1 MVFLSYFI
9 PDQARQLAIAGAV
22 EHLSREGDNI
32 ANVVQYLADEHH
44 DKLQSILQQLA
55 ERVPKLEKVNSEP
68 TIDGRLALL
77 FKDKPFSE
85 PFLAR
90 FASDGTL
97 KLLAYLILLND
108 PKPPQL
114 LCIEEP
120 ENGLH
125 HKLLEPLSE

>member
-1 MVFLSYFI
+1 MNT
-9 PDQARQLAIAGAV
+9 PN
-22 EHLSREGDNI
+22 ET
-32 ANVVQYLADEHH
+32 VQN
-44 DKLQSILQQLA
+44 ILQRLA
-55 ERVPKLEKVNSEP
+55 ERVPKLEHVDSEQ

-77 FKDKPFSE
+77 FKDAPFTK

-108 PKPPQL
+108 PNPPQL

-125 HKLLEPLSE
+125 HKLLSPLGEELMSYSQKSQVFISTHSPCQYDEKCKISVDFSTRR